1 MKRVI
6 TLDPRFKS
14 TSGLQVIVNVEGRVV
29 DDETTVVTITKQGCQ
44 IQMRPELKAH
54 VFHECE
60 EYQQPNA
67 TICCTLLFGYELV
80 VYTETMQT
88 PLGWHVTA
96 FLATQ
101 GFLLP

>member
-1 MKRVI
+1 MLRV
-6 TLDPRFKS
+6 D
-14 TSGLQVIVNVEGRVV
+14 V
-29 DDETTVVTITKQGCQ
+29 DDQSYYHKKTRMS

-54 VFHECE
+54 AFQECE

-80 VYTETMQT
+80 VYTEPMQT
-88 PLGWHVTA
+88 PWGWHDNA
-96 FLATQ
+96 FLSTQ